1 MKKKRCGCSFFEASR
16 YDEGLDKF
24 RIHTIYILG
33 LRTHTHTH
41 THRMTT
47 TYTAAANTTR
57 AFCSSF
63 SSSSRK
69 RSIALGRSDEKNFHR
84 NHHPC
89 GNTRERITRRASS
102 SASLSSKNSEKSERK
117 RRRKESVLRGF
128 TTTAFATKEGK
139 FLSSSERDD
148 ATATSHRERDDV
160 LGVFNKKMLVN
171 HHLM

>member
-1 MKKKRCGCSFFEASR
+1 M
-16 YDEGLDKF
+16 
-24 RIHTIYILG
+24 
-33 LRTHTHTH
+33 
-41 THRMTT
+41 T

-69 RSIALGRSDEKNFHR
+69 RSIALGRSDEKNSHR

-117 RRRKESVLRGF
+117 RRRRESFRGF

-148 ATATSHRERDDV
+148 AAATSHRERDDV
-160 LGVFNKKMLVN
+160 LGVFNKKNVGKPPFN
-171 HHLM
+171 VALMVMVACDCVWSIRGRRARRGVG